1 MFSNASGCMLCQEM
15 DIYKTRTDSMM
26 TFPEESM
33 PMLTLTGMPS
43 HHRHVFLTAEVLVTM
58 RPWRLKP
65 RRSL

>member
-1 MFSNASGCMLCQEM
+1 MHPVWTFQEM

-58 RPWRLKP
+58 RRGSWRLQEAICI
-65 RRSL
+65 L